1 MIMNEEVLVAVKNL
15 CDLMKNDPRYVAV
28 NEAGRA
34 YSENPEISTLLIEY
48 QAQQTALTEL
58 YAKDERDDSIIDA
71 IQGRLNEIYTAIIE
85 NPLYVAF
92 KEASDEYEAYYKAIY
107 EEMEFHLTGKR
118 PNSGC
123 THDCSTCSG
132 CH

>member
-15 CDLMKNDPRYVAV
+15 CDLMKADPRYVAV
-28 NEAGRA
+28 NEAGKA

-58 YAKDERDDSIIDA
+58 YAKDERDDGIIDA

-92 KEASDEYEAYYKAIY
+92 KEASDEYEAYYKSIY

>member
-28 NEAGRA
+28 NEAGKA

>member
-15 CDLMKNDPRYVAV
+15 CDLMKADPRYAAV
-28 NEAGRA
+28 NEAGKA

-58 YAKDERDDSIIDA
+58 YAKDERDDGIIDA

-92 KEASDEYEAYYKAIY
+92 KEASDEYEVYYKAIH

>member
-15 CDLMKNDPRYVAV
+15 CDLMKADPRYIAV
-28 NEAGRA
+28 TEAGKK
-34 YSENPEISTLLIEY
+34 YSEDPAIDALLIEY
-48 QAQQTALTEL
+48 QAQQTALTDL
-58 YAKDERDDSIIDA
+58 YARDERDEGIIDA
-71 IQGRLNEIYTAIIE
+71 IQTRLNEIYTEIIA

-92 KEASDEYEAYYKAIY
+92 KEASDEYEVYYKAIY
-107 EEMEFHLTGKR
+107 DEMEFQLTGKR
-118 PNSGC
+118 ANC

>member
-15 CDLMKNDPRYVAV
+15 CDLMKADPRYVAV

-48 QAQQTALTEL
+48 QAQQTALTEI

-92 KEASDEYEAYYKAIY
+92 KEASDEYEAYYKSIY

>member
-15 CDLMKNDPRYVAV
+15 CDLMKADPRYVAV

-58 YAKDERDDSIIDA
+58 YAKDERDDGIIDA

>member
-28 NEAGRA
+28 NEAGKA

-58 YAKDERDDSIIDA
+58 YAKDERDDGIIDA

-92 KEASDEYEAYYKAIY
+92 KEASDEYEAYYKAIH

>member
-1 MIMNEEVLVAVKNL
+1 MIMNEAVLVAVKNL
-15 CDLMKNDPRYVAV
+15 CDLMKEDPRYVAV
-28 NEAGRA
+28 NEAGKA

>member
-15 CDLMKNDPRYVAV
+15 CDLMKADPRYVAV
-28 NEAGRA
+28 NEAGKA

-58 YAKDERDDSIIDA
+58 YAKDERDDGIIDA

-92 KEASDEYEAYYKAIY
+92 KEASDEYEVYYKAIH

>member
-15 CDLMKNDPRYVAV
+15 CDLMKADPRYAAV
-28 NEAGRA
+28 NEAGKA

-58 YAKDERDDSIIDA
+58 YAKDERDNGIIDA

-85 NPLYVAF
+85 NPLYLAF
-92 KEASDEYEAYYKAIY
+92 KEASDEYEVYYKAIH

>member
-15 CDLMKNDPRYVAV
+15 CDLMKADPRYAAV
-28 NEAGRA
+28 NEAGKA

-58 YAKDERDDSIIDA
+58 YAKEERDDSIIDA

-85 NPLYVAF
+85 NPLYLAF
-92 KEASDEYEAYYKAIY
+92 KEASDEYEVYYKAIH

>member
-1 MIMNEEVLVAVKNL
+1 MNEEVLVAVKNL
-15 CDLMKNDPRYVAV
+15 CDLMKADPRYAAV
-28 NEAGRA
+28 NEAGKA

-58 YAKDERDDSIIDA
+58 YAKDERDDGIIDA
-71 IQGRLNEIYTAIIE
+71 IQGRLTEIYTAIIE
-85 NPLYVAF
+85 NPLYLAF
-92 KEASDEYEAYYKAIY
+92 KEASDEYEVYYKAIH

>member
-15 CDLMKNDPRYVAV
+15 CDLMKADPRYAAV
-28 NEAGRA
+28 NEAGKA

-48 QAQQTALTEL
+48 QAQQTAITEL
-58 YAKDERDDSIIDA
+58 YAKDERDDGIIDA

-92 KEASDEYEAYYKAIY
+92 KEASDEYEVYYKAIH

>member
-1 MIMNEEVLVAVKNL
+1 MIINEEVLVAVKNL

-28 NEAGRA
+28 NEAGKA

-58 YAKDERDDSIIDA
+58 YAKDERDDGIIDA

>member
-15 CDLMKNDPRYVAV
+15 CDLMKADPRYAAV
-28 NEAGRA
+28 NEAGKA

-58 YAKDERDDSIIDA
+58 YAKDERDNGIIDA

-92 KEASDEYEAYYKAIY
+92 KEASDEYEVYYKAIH

>member
-1 MIMNEEVLVAVKNL
+1 MIMNEEILVAVKNL
-15 CDLMKNDPRYVAV
+15 CDLMKADPRYVAV
-28 NEAGRA
+28 NEAGKT
-34 YSENPEISTLLIEY
+34 YSEDPAISALLIEY
-48 QAQQTALTEL
+48 QAQQTALTDL
-58 YAKDERDDSIIDA
+58 YAKDERDEGIIDA
-71 IQGRLNEIYTAIIE
+71 IQTRLNEIYTEIIS

-92 KEASDEYEAYYKAIY
+92 KEASDEYEAYYKSIY

-118 PNSGC
+118 PGGC